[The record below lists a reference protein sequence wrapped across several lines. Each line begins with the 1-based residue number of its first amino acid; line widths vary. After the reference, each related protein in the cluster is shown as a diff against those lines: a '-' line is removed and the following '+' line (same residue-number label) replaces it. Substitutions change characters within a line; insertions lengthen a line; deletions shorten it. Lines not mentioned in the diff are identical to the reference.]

1 MTYICT
7 CLAQDQLQKAFIIEE
22 KSTQGR
28 SEESTV
34 AAGVEETGAAG
45 TTGAVGTTGAAGI
58 GTVAAA
64 TLDVFCGWAPKPAG
78 AEELGPIIGPR
89 GRDTGGN
96 CCVRGGACWACCRG
110 CC

>member
-1 MTYICT
+1 M
-7 CLAQDQLQKAFIIEE
+7 
-22 KSTQGR
+22 
-28 SEESTV
+28 
-34 AAGVEETGAAG
+34 AAGVEETGAA
-45 TTGAVGTTGAAGI
+45 GTTGAAGI

-78 AEELGPIIGPR
+78 AEELGPIIGPT

-110 CC
+110 CCWVGGGGANEGGGCGGRGCCCKCPAGGGL